1 MITVGPRSFRG
12 DAARFD
18 RRQGHWASDPSGY
31 LVAPVALPDGVAIA
45 RLAAGITVGSPVRG
59 VAECRL
65 VRRSET
71 DGTVEVLAAV
81 HGGST
86 GYHRIETTRIDAAT
100 IDTRRFRYYLVVV
113 LESSTFEDPQLF
125 HWIQIEYEAIV

>member
-1 MITVGPRSFRG
+1 
-12 DAARFD
+12 
-18 RRQGHWASDPSGY
+18 
-31 LVAPVALPDGVAIA
+31 VAPVALPDGVAIA
-45 RLAAGITVGSPVRG
+45 RLAAGITVGSPIRG